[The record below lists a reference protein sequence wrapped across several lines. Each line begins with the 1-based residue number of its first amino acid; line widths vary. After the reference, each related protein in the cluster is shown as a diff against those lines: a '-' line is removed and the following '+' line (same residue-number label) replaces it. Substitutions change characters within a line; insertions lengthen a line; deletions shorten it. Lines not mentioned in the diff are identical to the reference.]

1 MEDKG
6 DVLYELS
13 PRFDFFYELT
23 MPTGKKMKSS
33 FIAVV
38 IVLIINVILEFSKSV
53 AIDAGNTSLL
63 SVLKI
68 CTIIGYVFLAFVILL
83 FIARIV
89 MQILEYKGIK
99 YIFYKNCMV
108 YENKFLNQTKKTI
121 EYANIREIEIRRTLL
136 DRMLNYGVIIIY
148 TNAEKAYGS
157 ATVIYAVKDIEKHY
171 NNIESIVHTGN
182 IMNNP
187 IKTGD
192 VSKDFETHDEFVDSI
207 NTMNNV
213 ENTEKVEETQQNT
226 TSEEIEIDI
235 PNDEENK

>member
-1 MEDKG
+1 MEEKG
-6 DVLYELS
+6 EVLYELG
-13 PRFDFFYELT
+13 PKFDFFYELT

-33 FIAVV
+33 FIAV
-38 IVLIINVILEFSKSV
+38 IVALVINVIIEIARSM
-53 AIDAGNTSLL
+53 AQDAGNYATMPMF
-63 SVLKI
+63 KI
-68 CTIIGYVFLAFVILL
+68 ITVIGLIFLAFFVLL

-89 MQILEYKGIK
+89 MQVLEYKGIK
-99 YIFYKNCMV
+99 YTFYKNCMV

-121 EYANIREIEIRRTLL
+121 EYSNIREIEIRRTLL

-171 NNIESIVHTGN
+171 NNIESIVHNGN

-192 VSKDFETHDEFVDSI
+192 VSKDYETHDQFVDAI
-207 NTMNNV
+207 NAGKVEQNISEESV
-213 ENTEKVEETQQNT
+213 EN
-226 TSEEIEIDI
+226 EEI
-235 PNDEENK
+235 K

>member
-6 DVLYELS
+6 EVLYELS
-13 PRFDFFYELT
+13 PKFDFFYELT

-33 FIAVV
+33 FIAV
-38 IVLIINVILEFSKSV
+38 IVALVINVIIEIARSM
-53 AIDAGNTSLL
+53 AQDAGNYATMPMF
-63 SVLKI
+63 KI
-68 CTIIGYVFLAFVILL
+68 ITVIGLIFLAFFVLL
-83 FIARIV
+83 FIVRIV
-89 MQILEYKGIK
+89 MQVLEYKGIK
-99 YIFYKNCMV
+99 YTFYEKCMV

-121 EYANIREIEIRRTLL
+121 EYSNIREIEIRRTLL

-171 NNIESIVHTGN
+171 NNIESIVHNGN

-192 VSKDFETHDEFVDSI
+192 VSKDYETHDQFVDAI
-207 NTMNNV
+207 NTG
-213 ENTEKVEETQQNT
+213 KVEQTI
-226 TSEEIEIDI
+226 SEESAENEEI
-235 PNDEENK
+235 K